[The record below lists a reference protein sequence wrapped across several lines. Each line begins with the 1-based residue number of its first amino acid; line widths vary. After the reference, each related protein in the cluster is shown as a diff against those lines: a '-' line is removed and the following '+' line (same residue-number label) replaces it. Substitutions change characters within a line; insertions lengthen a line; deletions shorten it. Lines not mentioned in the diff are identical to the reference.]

1 MIDCQYSKWTG
12 RRWAHNDSTR
22 CVVVECRA
30 PQAKRDAARGRW
42 FYFKGM
48 DGVRFAVDE
57 EFQLLPMADYL
68 EVRSRVCNKDC
79 PFYSASVNMKDYIE

>member
-1 MIDCQYSKWTG
+1 MIDCKYSRWTG

-30 PQAKRDAARGRW
+30 PQAVKDAKRKSW
-42 FYFKGM
+42 FFFKGR
-48 DGVRFAVDE
+48 DGVRFAVDD
-57 EFQLLPMADYL
+57 EFQLLPNADYL

-79 PFYSASVNMKDYIE
+79 PFYSVSEHLKDYIN